1 MPTTDKTHLGRLFI
15 GREDVRDGHLIL
27 GQCSSFVRTY
37 YIHTTYITSATPH
50 RSHQFICS
58 DRLTTTVL

>member
-27 GQCSSFVRTY
+27 GKCSSFVRTY
-37 YIHTTYITSATPH
+37 YVHTTYIT
-50 RSHQFICS
+50 
-58 DRLTTTVL
+58 